1 MGYLN
6 SKIPKCC
13 LDGITFCDTMKKATI
28 LNNSFLSIK
37 MHKELEYIYI
47 LKAIDEIP
55 FGIGKKLLVEFLQG
69 KEKHESIKRNKL
81 HMYLNF
87 GTLGYDDQELNQL
100 IDNLILNN
108 LIKFAQVKNN
118 KFWKV
123 LELTEKGRNEILEP
137 SLYKRKLSTSFKQKE
152 TIITEQDK
160 VAFKALEFF
169 LSNYTDYQKK
179 SIICDNNNILC
190 IAGAGSGKTT
200 VLTKRIEFLTQYR
213 SVDPNK
219 ILAITFTRKAKQ
231 EMAVRLEKMNNLSNV
246 HIETFNSFCEK
257 LLRKHNDLIYDQDVR
272 VISYKDRFLIIKKA
286 LESLRIGMSRVIEI
300 YFSKGQRQSKTNEQL
315 SNIFMNDIF
324 FLRDYFKFKNLPIE
338 ESAFDISPEYRN
350 SFKLVFNIC
359 HYVEEYMT
367 ENGFRDFADQ
377 LLDTIALFNKHP
389 ELIPKFDHVL
399 IDEYQDVNSIQIKLV
414 DLINPTNT
422 FCVGDPRQ
430 SIFGWRGSD
439 IKYIINFE
447 EKYPDSEIIS
457 LTKNYRSTEHIVNLI
472 NNSIKNMGLPD
483 LESEIQGEKDIKL
496 LKFNSEEK
504 EFEFVMQKIISSSL
518 PREEIFVLARTNR
531 QLNDLSQMMK
541 IRGIKH
547 VLRSDEVRKLVLAGK
562 DEITLATIHAIKG
575 LEAEMVFVIGCSVM
589 NFPCKGSEH
598 PVIDMVKVGEY
609 DKEEEERRLFYVAM
623 SRAKK
628 TLYLSYTGK
637 APTYFI
643 TKDMLALLEK
653 KEMDLKVKDSLT
665 TINGKSENL
674 LTRLQDWR
682 KQLSQEL
689 NIPAYIIMHDR
700 TLLEIATKIP
710 QTIMELES
718 IHGFGP
724 TKVMKYGEDLLELI
738 K

>member
-1 MGYLN
+1 MQ
-6 SKIPKCC
+6 
-13 LDGITFCDTMKKATI
+13 
-28 LNNSFLSIK
+28 
-37 MHKELEYIYI
+37 KELEYIYI

-55 FGIGKKLLVEFLQG
+55 FGIGKKLLIEFLQG
-69 KEKHESIKRNKL
+69 KNKNESIKRNKL
-81 HMYLNF
+81 HTYNNF

-123 LELTEKGRNEILEP
+123 LELTEKGRNEIIEP
-137 SLYKRKLSTSFKQKE
+137 SLYKSKLSVSFKQRE

-169 LSNYTDYQKK
+169 LSKYTDYQKK
-179 SIICDNNNILC
+179 SIICDDNHILC

-200 VLTKRIEFLTQYR
+200 VLTKRIEFLVKYR
-213 SVDPNK
+213 SVDPK
-219 ILAITFTRKAKQ
+219 EILAITFTRKAKQ
-231 EMAVRLEKMNNLSNV
+231 EMTTRLEKMDNLSDV
-246 HIETFNSFCEK
+246 HVETFNSFCENI
-257 LLRKHNDLIYDQDVR
+257 LRKHNDLIYDKEVR
-272 VISYKDRFLIIKKA
+272 VITYRDRFLIIKKA
-286 LESLRIGMSRVIEI
+286 LESLKVGMSRVIEI
-300 YFSKGQRQSKTNEQL
+300 YFSQGQRKTKTSEQL

-338 ESAFDISPEYRN
+338 DSAFDISPEHKT
-350 SFKLVFNIC
+350 SFRLVIKIC
-359 HYVEEYMT
+359 SYVEEYMD
-367 ENGFRDFADQ
+367 EHGYRDFADQ

-389 ELIPKFDHVL
+389 ELIPKFNHVL

-414 DLINPTNT
+414 DLLNPKNI

-447 EKYPDSEIIS
+447 DKYPLAEIIT
-457 LTKNYRSTEHIVNLI
+457 LTKNYRSTEHIVDLI
-472 NNSIKNMGLPD
+472 NKSIRIMGLPD
-483 LESEIQGEKDIKL
+483 LESEVFGDKDIKL

-504 EFEFVMQKIISSSL
+504 EFEFIIQKIISSSL
-518 PREEIFVLARTNR
+518 PREEIFVLARTNK
-531 QLNDLSQMMK
+531 QLNELSQMMQV
-541 IRGIKH
+541 RGIKH
-547 VLRSDEVRKLVLAGK
+547 VVRSDEVKRSVLAGK

-575 LEAEMVFVIGCSVM
+575 LEADMVFVAGCSVM

-598 PVIDMVKVGEY
+598 PIIDMVKVGEY

-628 TLYLSYTGK
+628 TLYLSYSGK
-637 APTYFI
+637 NPTYFI
-643 TKDMLALLEK
+643 NKEMLSLLEK
-653 KEMDLKVKDSLT
+653 KEIDLTVKDSLT
-665 TINGKSENL
+665 KINGKSENL

-700 TLLEIATKIP
+700 TLVDIATKVP
-710 QTIMELES
+710 QTIEELES

-724 TKVMKYGEDLLELI
+724 TKVMKYGEDLLDLI